1 MILRV
6 FTYIVIRDAPDLKF
20 NFSSFIRAALH
31 PDKSCQCFFIYSFIP
46 FPADD
51 GNKAAGC
58 GVEFNKNLSIMRNPH
73 YIPNDLI
80 ELLNIV
86 DTAAIIATMQKGV
99 EVQKLE
105 LAANPNDK
113 DLSRALRHSR
123 ALLSFLYSRQLGL
136 H

>member
-1 MILRV
+1 
-6 FTYIVIRDAPDLKF
+6 
-20 NFSSFIRAALH
+20 
-31 PDKSCQCFFIYSFIP
+31 
-46 FPADD
+46 
-51 GNKAAGC
+51 
-58 GVEFNKNLSIMRNPH
+58 MRNPH